1 MKRFLP
7 VLLILSSAQATE
19 IKPVPPPGVAVTAAD
34 RAELEAGLARLGHS
48 IDKIRNHPLAP
59 DVIIFHNAVRYA
71 LQYDEFF
78 KPTEIAHAKELLQQ
92 GQERADALAAGSAP
106 WAAATGLVPRGYVS
120 KIDRSVQPYGLV
132 VPPSFSPTRPHR
144 WRLDTWFHGRSEP
157 LNEIN
162 FLWER
167 EHNAGEF
174 TPPDTIVLHLYGRYC
189 NANKLAGEVD
199 LFEALDAV
207 KRQYQIDPNRIVV
220 R

>member
-1 MKRFLP
+1 MDFLMKRLLP
-7 VLLILSSAQATE
+7 VFLILAAAQAVE
-19 IKPVPPPGVAVTAAD
+19 VKPVPPPGVVVPAAD
-34 RAELEAGLARLGHS
+34 RAALEAGLKRLGSS
-48 IDKIRNHPLAP
+48 IEKIRNNPLAP

-78 KPTEIAHAKELLQQ
+78 KPEEIARAKELLRQ

-106 WAAATGLVPRGYVS
+106 WTSATGLIARGYVS

-132 VPPSFSPTRPHR
+132 VPSSFSPTRPHH

-162 FLWER
+162 FLWDR
-167 EHNAGEF
+167 EHNPGEF

-199 LFEALDAV
+199 LFEALDEV
-207 KRQYQIDPNRIVV
+207 KRQYQIDPNR
-220 R
+220 